1 MRNLGLV
8 LLVIGLGPARNHQP
22 CRLAVPSVLPQ
33 KPLLL
38 RLAIRATVRS
48 LYLVVLVA
56 FPLWSQVS
64 PVDSVAA
71 AKVNGEVIALQDLN
85 SVVEL
90 EVAALRNRI
99 SAIRRAAINRL
110 IDNKLIEQAA
120 RRLGLREAEYL
131 EQEVEQVTVTDLE
144 VDEAYHKSSSRFP
157 GQLPSEVRYRIRRT
171 LEDNRRADAFNALLK
186 KLRADADVQNLLL
199 EGPAV
204 QLSLAENLRGP
215 SIGRAD
221 APVTVIGF
229 IDFEC
234 PYCRAFLPATRKLRA
249 NDQVRLIFKH
259 YPLQRHSK
267 AYSAAKASVCAG
279 RQGRFWEYHDL
290 ALSGEHRLTESGLA
304 EIAKVTGLE
313 VATFEE
319 CLTSQE
325 PEQEIQR
332 DLDLGRLIGVNGTP
346 TIFINGRRLDSPS
359 NLETAIADLLSSSA
373 NAQRHRP
380 GR

>member
-48 LYLVVLVA
+48 LPLLVLAA
-56 FPLWSQVS
+56 FPLLSQVS
-64 PVDSVAA
+64 PVDSVPA
-71 AKVNGEVIALQDLN
+71 AKVNGEVIALQDLD

-90 EVAALRNRI
+90 EVAPLRNRI
-99 SAIRRAAINRL
+99 SAIRRGALNRL
-110 IDNKLIEQAA
+110 IDNKLIEQAV

-131 EQEVEQVTVTDLE
+131 EQEVEQVTVTDRE

-199 EGPAV
+199 EGSAV
-204 QLSLAENLRGP
+204 QLSLVENRRGP

-221 APVTVIGF
+221 APVTVIEF

-234 PYCRAFLPATRKLRA
+234 PYCRSFPACDAETSCERPSTP
-249 NDQVRLIFKH
+249 DIQ
-259 YPLQRHSK
+259 
-267 AYSAAKASVCAG
+267 
-279 RQGRFWEYHDL
+279 
-290 ALSGEHRLTESGLA
+290 ALS
-304 EIAKVTGLE
+304 IA
-313 VATFEE
+313 
-319 CLTSQE
+319 
-325 PEQEIQR
+325 
-332 DLDLGRLIGVNGTP
+332 
-346 TIFINGRRLDSPS
+346 
-359 NLETAIADLLSSSA
+359 TAL
-373 NAQRHRP
+373 
-380 GR
+380 